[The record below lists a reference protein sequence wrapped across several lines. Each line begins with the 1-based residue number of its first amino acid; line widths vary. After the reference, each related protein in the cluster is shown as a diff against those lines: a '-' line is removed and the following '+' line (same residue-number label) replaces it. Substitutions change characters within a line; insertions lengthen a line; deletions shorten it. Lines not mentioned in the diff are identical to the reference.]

1 MHLWKMQYDFLTIEG
16 CIGAG
21 KTSLAKLL
29 SEKYNTNLILEEFEN
44 NPFLPKFYEDP
55 DRHAFPVELYFM
67 AERFAHL
74 RKLQSGSD
82 IFKTHTISDFL
93 FQKSIIF
100 ATQNLN
106 KDEEKLY
113 RMLFDII
120 NPTLPKP
127 DLILFLY
134 APVEKLLENIKKR
147 GRDFE
152 QHISSDYLD
161 KIQKAYLDYLKF
173 QTNNRIVLFHTEN
186 VNFVDNEQ
194 DLNHIIELL
203 NKDYPIGI
211 TTIHSI

>member
-1 MHLWKMQYDFLTIEG
+1 
-16 CIGAG
+16 
-21 KTSLAKLL
+21 
-29 SEKYNTNLILEEFEN
+29 
-44 NPFLPKFYEDP
+44 
-55 DRHAFPVELYFM
+55 
-67 AERFAHL
+67 
-74 RKLQSGSD
+74 
-82 IFKTHTISDFL
+82 
-93 FQKSIIF
+93 
-100 ATQNLN
+100 
-106 KDEEKLY
+106 
-113 RMLFDII
+113 MLFDII

-134 APVEKLLENIKKR
+134 APVEKLLDNIKKR